1 MARQGDVLENPRRLE
16 RALLIETGRETEG
29 RRLVLGLT
37 AGANGM
43 ATPVHFHPRQSET
56 FHVKSGTLSYRKGS
70 SERLTANAGETV
82 VIEPGV
88 LHSWWNDGPSTV
100 ELEGTVEPA
109 GRLQYFLE
117 TVYGLIRD
125 GRVAER
131 GVSNLLQ
138 MAVIAHEFRED
149 IVLAELPRAA
159 RVLLPLLSR
168 LGRLR
173 GYRASYPRYS
183 DPGTSAS

>member
-1 MARQGDVLENPRRLE
+1 MAGQGDVLENPRRLE
-16 RALLIETGRETEG
+16 QVLLIETGRENGG
-29 RRLVLGLT
+29 RRLVLGVT
-37 AGANGM
+37 AGANGV
-43 ATPVHFHPRQSET
+43 ATPVHFHPHASET
-56 FHVKSGTLSYRKGS
+56 FHVTRGTLSYRKGS
-70 SERLTANAGETV
+70 SEHLTANAGETV

-88 LHSWWNDGPSTV
+88 VHSWWNDGPSTL
-100 ELEGTVEPA
+100 ELEGTIERA
-109 GRLQYFLE
+109 GRFQSFLE

-168 LGRLR
+168 FGRLR

-183 DPGTSAS
+183 DPGTSGS

>member
-1 MARQGDVLENPRRLE
+1 MAKQGDVLENPRRLE
-16 RALLIETGRETEG
+16 QVLLVETGSETDG
-29 RRLVLGLT
+29 RRLVMRVT
-37 AGANGM
+37 AGANGV
-43 ATPVHFHPRQSET
+43 ATPIHFHPHQTET
-56 FHVKSGTLSYRKGS
+56 FHVKRGTLSYRKGS

-88 LHSWWNDGPSTV
+88 THSWWNDGPAAL
-100 ELEGTVEPA
+100 ELEGSIERA
-109 GRLQYFLE
+109 GRFQHFLE

-125 GRVAER
+125 GKLAQHGVAD
-131 GVSNLLQ
+131 LLQ

-149 IVLAELPRAA
+149 IVLLELPRPA
-159 RVLLPLLSR
+159 RALLPLLSR

-173 GYRASYPRYS
+173 GYRAWYPRYS